1 YMNNNNNH
9 ITQLIESITTMVE
22 KAEYD
27 SALSAY
33 ASLFKQ
39 YPEFLSPK
47 DEEPL
52 SKFRAT
58 HIHNAANLSRRALYN
73 ACHHIGSTSRI
84 KQAVN
89 MLCGVERKVYQHEA
103 QKPSFLFI
111 PDLPSSP
118 FSETSE
124 VEGLQDLVDK
134 LSSSKEVFLSCVKYA
149 NDNYVH
155 EIGEVPKSDD
165 WKKLSENWSSMHLM
179 KGGHFTEHAKRLP
192 HDLISL
198 FNSPL
203 LAHCPTH
210 APEVVISVLKPKA
223 YIPPHYGIS
232 NIKWTLHIPLVVNDN
247 AYLDVAGEKRTWSA
261 KTEALLFDDSFV
273 HSAENPADAARAVLI
288 IDIWNPHLTE
298 VEKQDIQM
306 LMREYANWSA
316 HFGALA
322 VLDKRF
328 Y

>member
-1 YMNNNNNH
+1 MNNNNNH

-124 VEGLQDLVDK
+124 VEGLQDLV
-134 LSSSKEVFLSCVKYA
+134 
-149 NDNYVH
+149 
-155 EIGEVPKSDD
+155 
-165 WKKLSENWSSMHLM
+165 
-179 KGGHFTEHAKRLP
+179 
-192 HDLISL
+192 
-198 FNSPL
+198 
-203 LAHCPTH
+203 
-210 APEVVISVLKPKA
+210 VI
-223 YIPPHYGIS
+223 
-232 NIKWTLHIPLVVNDN
+232 
-247 AYLDVAGEKRTWSA
+247 
-261 KTEALLFDDSFV
+261 
-273 HSAENPADAARAVLI
+273 
-288 IDIWNPHLTE
+288 
-298 VEKQDIQM
+298 
-306 LMREYANWSA
+306 
-316 HFGALA
+316 
-322 VLDKRF
+322 
-328 Y
+328 

>member
-1 YMNNNNNH
+1 MNNNNNH

-58 HIHNAANLSRRALYN
+58 HILNAANLSRRALYN

>member
-1 YMNNNNNH
+1 MNNNNNH
-9 ITQLIESITTMVE
+9 ITQLIESIAIMVE

-52 SKFRAT
+52 TKFRAT

-89 MLCGVERKVYQHEA
+89 MLCGVERKFYQHEA

-134 LSSSKEVFLSCVKYA
+134 LSSSKEAFLSCIKYA

-198 FNSPL
+198 LNSPL

-306 LMREYANWSA
+306 LMREYSNWSA

>member
-1 YMNNNNNH
+1 MNNNNNH
-9 ITQLIESITTMVE
+9 ITQLIKSIATMVE
-22 KAEYD
+22 KAEYE

-33 ASLFKQ
+33 ASVFKQ

-52 SKFRAT
+52 TKFRAT

-73 ACHHIGSTSRI
+73 ACHHIGSTPRI

-124 VEGLQDLVDK
+124 VDGLQDLVNK
-134 LSSSKEVFLSCVKYA
+134 LSSFKEAFLSCIKYA

-192 HDLISL
+192 HDLVSM

-288 IDIWNPHLTE
+288 IDIWNPNLTD

>member
-1 YMNNNNNH
+1 
-9 ITQLIESITTMVE
+9 
-22 KAEYD
+22 
-27 SALSAY
+27 
-33 ASLFKQ
+33 
-39 YPEFLSPK
+39 
-47 DEEPL
+47 
-52 SKFRAT
+52 
-58 HIHNAANLSRRALYN
+58 
-73 ACHHIGSTSRI
+73 
-84 KQAVN
+84 

-149 NDNYVH
+149 NYNYVH

>member
-1 YMNNNNNH
+1 MNNNNNH

-27 SALSAY
+27 SALSVY

-52 SKFRAT
+52 TKFRAT

-134 LSSSKEVFLSCVKYA
+134 LSSSKEVFLSCIKYA
-149 NDNYVH
+149 NDNYIH

-192 HDLISL
+192 DDLISL

-247 AYLDVAGEKRTWSA
+247 AYLDVAGETRTWSA

>member
-1 YMNNNNNH
+1 
-9 ITQLIESITTMVE
+9 
-22 KAEYD
+22 
-27 SALSAY
+27 
-33 ASLFKQ
+33 
-39 YPEFLSPK
+39 
-47 DEEPL
+47 
-52 SKFRAT
+52 
-58 HIHNAANLSRRALYN
+58 
-73 ACHHIGSTSRI
+73 
-84 KQAVN
+84 
-89 MLCGVERKVYQHEA
+89 
-103 QKPSFLFI
+103 
-111 PDLPSSP
+111 
-118 FSETSE
+118 
-124 VEGLQDLVDK
+124 
-134 LSSSKEVFLSCVKYA
+134 
-149 NDNYVH
+149 
-155 EIGEVPKSDD
+155 
-165 WKKLSENWSSMHLM
+165 MHLM

>member
-1 YMNNNNNH
+1 MNNNNNH

-33 ASLFKQ
+33 ASVFKQ

-52 SKFRAT
+52 TKFRAT

-118 FSETSE
+118 FSETSK

-134 LSSSKEVFLSCVKYA
+134 LSSSKEVFLSFIKYA

>member
-1 YMNNNNNH
+1 MNNNNNH
-9 ITQLIESITTMVE
+9 ITQLIESIAIMVE

-33 ASLFKQ
+33 ASVFKQ

-52 SKFRAT
+52 TKFRAT

-134 LSSSKEVFLSCVKYA
+134 LSSSKEVFLSCIKYA

>member
-1 YMNNNNNH
+1 MNNNNNH
-9 ITQLIESITTMVE
+9 ITQLIESIAIMVE

-52 SKFRAT
+52 TKFRAT

-134 LSSSKEVFLSCVKYA
+134 LSSSKEAFLSCIKYA

-210 APEVVISVLKPKA
+210 APEVVISVLQPKA

-232 NIKWTLHIPLVVNDN
+232 NIKWTLHIPLVVNDY

-298 VEKQDIQM
+298 AEKQDIQM